1 MALLSVLYFD
11 RPYTKVPILTTM
23 NDPTRAIADMPTHAS
38 EPHSTEPAF
47 SENWFDHNIPHWER
61 WLGGFRGR
69 RGLRALEIGSFEGR
83 STLWLCEEILT
94 ADDARIDCLD
104 LFAPDPVYGDYHAR
118 FRRNT
123 AAHSHK
129 IREYPGYSFDGLRK
143 VEGEYDIVYI
153 DGWHS
158 AFGALADGVMSWPLL
173 NVGGV
178 MIFDDYLWVPPK
190 KLGPPPLRPNALVRK
205 WAKLQGEHWKQRA
218 ILRQIQGVAVDTPKL
233 GVDGMLATLDGYY
246 EHLGSGYQLAVRK
259 TRTFQQGQVGVDN

>member
-1 MALLSVLYFD
+1 MTD
-11 RPYTKVPILTTM
+11 QTG
-23 NDPTRAIADMPTHAS
+23 AIFDMPQHAS
-38 EPHSTEPAF
+38 ESTATEPAF

-61 WLGGFRGR
+61 WLGDFRGR
-69 RGLRALEIGSFEGR
+69 SGLRALEIGSFEGR

-104 LFAPDPVYGDYHAR
+104 LFATDPVYGDYHAR

-123 AAHSHK
+123 AAHAHK

-173 NVGGV
+173 KVDGV
-178 MIFDDYLWVPPK
+178 MIFDDYLWAPPK
-190 KLGPPPLRPNALVRK
+190 LGAPSRLSWWDRKKLKWQGRSRKHEAL
-205 WAKLQGEHWKQRA
+205 
-218 ILRQIQGVAVDTPKL
+218 LRQIESVATETPKL
-233 GVDGMLATLDGYY
+233 GIDNLLATLDGHY
-246 EHLGSGYQLAVRK
+246 EHLGHGHQLAVRK
-259 TRTFQQGQVGVDN
+259 TRGFHQGQVGVDT